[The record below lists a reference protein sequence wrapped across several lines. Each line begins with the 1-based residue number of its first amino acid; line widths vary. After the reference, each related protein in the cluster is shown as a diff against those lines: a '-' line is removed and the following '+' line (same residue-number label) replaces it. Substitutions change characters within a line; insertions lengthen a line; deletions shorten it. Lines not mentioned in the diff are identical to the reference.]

1 MALYQL
7 LLTFQVVSSFF
18 LLADSFT
25 PDIVKGMLSVQ
36 PLPSF
41 GDQEYEMSAA
51 CVRGIENMFNN
62 SDTVMAV
69 DAIGKPGA
77 GFLVGN
83 INMLGQFD
91 ECGSLED
98 FHYCLV
104 FLNITIK
111 TTAANSAF
119 GICAPVECNEYD
131 ILLGFEKFIDFHTK
145 IVSVEPVS
153 LPSCTKYPHRP
164 FDWKFALTVTFFSL
178 LFLLV
183 VLSSLYHAWYHSQA
197 CKSVQYA
204 PLDEQGI
211 LHQNETNSPEQVL
224 PDAVGSIT
232 SGPSQELGQL
242 PSRRDLGTGLTT
254 FHKIIFSFALPH
266 NLPKLLSGT
275 VTNDSIPCIH
285 GVRVISMLWVILGH
299 VFVFILP
306 TSLMNPLTAISW
318 LSRYGFLA
326 VSNAFFSV
334 DSFFFLSGLLVTYLT
349 LKQMKKKQGR
359 IPWHWFYFH
368 RYWRLTPALAVTMLF
383 YVYIVPYF
391 GDGPYAQVFAARP
404 NCPKYWWANLLYINN
419 FYPQSAE
426 MCIGWVWYLAND
438 MQFFI
443 ISPIILV
450 PLYFIPWIGLSL
462 ITVLCAISILI
473 TGILGGIHNFPPGSS
488 ALFTPPTDDH
498 ANFIEVIYY
507 KPYCRIAP
515 YLVGM
520 IVGYVFYK
528 YPKKSVKI
536 HWIVALISWVCACGL
551 GYACIYS
558 IYPNIN
564 GHPWSA
570 VGNGFYQGLVRCAW
584 GIFLAWVVFAC
595 HYGYGGWVNSFL
607 GHPAWAPFGRLTY
620 TAYLLHPIVLTIFT
634 MQIATPTFASMT
646 EMVFIYSGGA
656 LLSYGCAAI
665 FSLMLEFPLVGL
677 EKLFIPRN

>member
-83 INMLGQFD
+83 INMLGHFD

-131 ILLGFEKFIDFHTK
+131 ILLGFEKFIETGGNGGVINLLMEREIFTQK
-145 IVSVEPVS
+145 LCLRTSESSIVYQVP
-153 LPSCTKYPHRP
+153 PSP

-197 CKSVQYA
+197 CRSVQYA

-211 LHQNETNSPEQVL
+211 LHQNENNSPEQVL
-224 PDAVGSIT
+224 PDAIGSIT
-232 SGPSQELGQL
+232 SGPSQ
-242 PSRRDLGTGLTT
+242 GTGLTT

-349 LKQMKKKQGR
+349 LKQMRKKQGR

-419 FYPQSAE
+419 FYPSSVE

-462 ITVLCAISILI
+462 IAVLCAISILI

-488 ALFTPPTDDH
+488 GLFVPPTDDH
-498 ANFIEVIYY
+498 ANFVEVIYY

-634 MQIATPTFASMT
+634 
-646 EMVFIYSGGA
+646 
-656 LLSYGCAAI
+656 C
-665 FSLMLEFPLVGL
+665 
-677 EKLFIPRN
+677 K